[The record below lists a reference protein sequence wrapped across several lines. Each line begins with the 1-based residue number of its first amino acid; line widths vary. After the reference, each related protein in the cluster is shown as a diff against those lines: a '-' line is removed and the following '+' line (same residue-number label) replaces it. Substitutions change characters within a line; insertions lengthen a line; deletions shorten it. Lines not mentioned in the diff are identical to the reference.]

1 MFSKSNSRESLDP
14 RNISGIGIRPT
25 DIKRAYLRRKD
36 TIPELVPMAETKA
49 VAVAAEGGK
58 GTPVVLINVTQ
69 ARVLEE
75 HKSDTSKS
83 GGDDDVEEEQTGSS
97 VSQMQQR
104 APRIISQDDEGE
116 RGRFVDLGLGRG
128 VDASDP
134 NPWLNKTSFQVRNV
148 LRENIIGTDEGSA
161 LHTYQKE
168 VISAFT
174 LQAQLKASIPVPQAP
189 IAIGVDSEQS
199 KSVASTKRVVGCK
212 VLVRTISFREGFE
225 DIPYTEQLS
234 YSHQNEEN
242 AGKNSKQE
250 ELLTFEERLGRWI
263 ARRMAANS
271 QLCDRFEKFK
281 KAGFDEKEG
290 GVDEKKDE
298 SKPRGRQQ
306 QNERKDAIGWRMLEY
321 TAKTALSGPH
331 LASPT
336 SPASP
341 ELPDEC
347 ADDVTKLNKDLKV
360 EVEKAVRKFVE
371 TFHITHYVSALSLG
385 AVEYSVFSEE
395 QYSSRFHAKTSL
407 GLDAAGA
414 SVSSTAVYKSSTRK
428 SESRR
433 IGRFE
438 GKGQKRRVTAGSS
451 GEAVIGIQVQPI
463 TNLIVHYPPI
473 QKIMRRVLLAY
484 VKKRQTLSRKLVTV
498 TFACDDDDSEVQTV
512 MHCTDHVCKCML

>member
-1 MFSKSNSRESLDP
+1 MPGTK
-14 RNISGIGIRPT
+14 
-25 DIKRAYLRRKD
+25 KD
-36 TIPELVPMAETKA
+36 
-49 VAVAAEGGK
+49 
-58 GTPVVLINVTQ
+58 TPVVWINGTQ
-69 ARVLEE
+69 PGQTPEE
-75 HKSDTSKS
+75 HSPDTSKRD
-83 GGDDDVEEEQTGSS
+83 GDEEVDEGSS

-271 QLCDRFEKFK
+271 QLCDRFK
-281 KAGFDEKEG
+281 KAGFNKKED
-290 GVDEKKDE
+290 VLDEKKDE
-298 SKPRGRQQ
+298 SKLRGRLLATLSYDGGQQ
-306 QNERKDAIGWRMLEY
+306 QNERKDEIELGWRMLEY
-321 TAKTALSGPH
+321 TAKTALSGSH
-331 LASPT
+331 QAA
-336 SPASP
+336 SPASAKP
-341 ELPDEC
+341 PDEPT
-347 ADDVTKLNKDLKV
+347 DDVTKLNEELKV
-360 EVEKAVRKFVE
+360 EVENAVRKFVE

-385 AVEYSVFSEE
+385 AVEYSVFTEE
-395 QYSSRFHAKTSL
+395 QYTSRFHAKTSL

-428 SESRR
+428 SESRM

-438 GKGQKRRVTAGSS
+438 GKGQKRTVKAGSS

-484 VKKRQTLSRKLVTV
+484 VKKRQTLSRKLLTFCMMIQKYKLSCTILIVYATV
-498 TFACDDDDSEVQTV
+498 SSCF
-512 MHCTDHVCKCML
+512 

>member
-1 MFSKSNSRESLDP
+1 
-14 RNISGIGIRPT
+14 
-25 DIKRAYLRRKD
+25 
-36 TIPELVPMAETKA
+36 MAETKA

-69 ARVLEE
+69 ARAPEE

-83 GGDDDVEEEQTGSS
+83 GGDDDVEEEQTASS

-199 KSVASTKRVVGCK
+199 KSVTSTKRVVGCK

-234 YSHQNEEN
+234 YSHENEE
-242 AGKNSKQE
+242 KNSKKE
-250 ELLTFEERLGRWI
+250 RLLTFEERLGRWI
-263 ARRMAANS
+263 ARRMAANKT
-271 QLCDRFEKFK
+271 LCDRFRS
-281 KAGFDEKEG
+281 ARLDEKRDG
-290 GVDEKKDE
+290 
-298 SKPRGRQQ
+298 QQ
-306 QNERKDAIGWRMLEY
+306 HERKDEIGLGWRMLEY
-321 TAKTALSGPH
+321 TAKTALSGG
-331 LASPT
+331 SQQT
-336 SPASP
+336 SPASAEP
-341 ELPDEC
+341 PREP
-347 ADDVTKLNKDLKV
+347 DDVTKLNKDLKV
-360 EVEKAVRKFVE
+360 EVESAVRKFVE

-414 SVSSTAVYKSSTRK
+414 SVSSTAVYKRTTRK

-438 GKGQKRRVTAGSS
+438 GKGEKRTVKAGSS

-473 QKIMRRVLLAY
+473 QRIMRRVLLAY
-484 VKKRQTLSRKLVTV
+484 VKKRQTLSRKFSYVLHEYELS
-498 TFACDDDDSEVQTV
+498 CNNI
-512 MHCTDHVCKCML
+512 CKHSTIVGGQIKGSG